1 VQFNV
6 LEIADRLKI
15 QLVNRAGDE
24 YIFICPFCSGKK
36 EYPKL
41 YINQSKGVFICHHCH
56 LEGSI
61 TDLWA
66 LRCGVDTKTAYKQ
79 MVNSV
84 SVDIQPIEPIPTPIR
99 DTERIHLVY
108 SEFFKML
115 TLNPAHKQDLERRG
129 LTPDYLS
136 QFKSLPED
144 AKTRWN
150 ICSILNKK
158 YGLDDVPGFQ
168 QKISRKNKSYWDCH
182 RSGMLIPVRDVHQQ
196 LTGFQVRTNREP
208 KYIWF
213 SYSGQ
218 LKSSVHVI
226 PGRGIPWIIEGVLKS
241 YITHHFLQIP
251 CFGIPGTD
259 TWRLIPFHLIRGGK
273 VVVAYDIEQN
283 PYTLKSR
290 DNLVAHLENMGIEPI
305 IAGWNKNLGKGID
318 DACLTIYK
326 QGIMPRPEMFLPG
339 IAA

>member
-1 VQFNV
+1 MRFNV
-6 LEIADRLKI
+6 LEIADRLKLK
-15 QLVNRAGDE
+15 LVNRTGNE

-41 YINQSKGVFICHHCH
+41 YLNQQKGVFLCHHCH
-56 LEGSI
+56 LQGSI

-79 MVNSV
+79 MMNSV
-84 SVDIQPIEPIPTPIR
+84 SVDIKPIEPEPVIVR
-99 DTERIHLVY
+99 DTEKLNLVY
-108 SEFFKML
+108 SEFLRML
-115 TLNPAHKQDLERRG
+115 TLNPNHRQDLERRG
-129 LTPDYLS
+129 LPPDYHS

-144 AKTRWN
+144 AKTCWN
-150 ICSILNKK
+150 ICSILNKR

-168 QKISRKNKSYWDCH
+168 QKTSRKGKPYWDCY
-182 RSGMLIPVRDVHQQ
+182 RSGMLIPVRDVYQKI
-196 LTGFQVRTNREP
+196 TGFQIRTEREP

-226 PGRGIPWIIEGVLKS
+226 PGRGVPWIIEGVLKS
-241 YITHHFLQIP
+241 YVTNYFLQIP

-259 TWRLIPFHLIRGGK
+259 TWRLIPFNLIRGGK
-273 VVVAYDIEQN
+273 VIVAYDIEQN
-283 PYTLKSR
+283 SYTQKAKDGLINHLKS
-290 DNLVAHLENMGIEPI
+290 MGIEPI
-305 IAGWNKNLGKGID
+305 IAGWNQNLGKGID
-318 DACLTIYK
+318 DACLSLYK
-326 QGIMPRPEMFLPG
+326 QGITPRPEMFLPG